1 MKNQLTS
8 AYNIWIVQLGDMLI
22 IILHLWSSNIFL
34 IIDNNRLCYAGSG
47 YQTGVNYDRLRDE
60 LGQAR
65 ELQEVGP
72 PTLRNGPDNSKK
84 DDLLYFSL

>member
-1 MKNQLTS
+1 MSGERCRLSPQAPSLSTLL
-8 AYNIWIVQLGDMLI
+8 VGR
-22 IILHLWSSNIFL
+22 IFF
-34 IIDNNRLCYAGSG
+34 IDDVLLGSG

-72 PTLRNGPDNSKK
+72 PTLRNGPDSSKK
-84 DDLLYFSL
+84 DDLLYFSI